1 VETSN
6 NWKSALLRAITP
18 RSTRTLGSPPRP
30 RGAEFF
36 CALARRADD
45 NFFTYDIWPKR
56 FAGAT
61 TFSAVSRH
69 TGLVG
74 IVIQG
79 PVIREDAF
87 TFETIRRYN
96 TCFPDA
102 LVILSTWE
110 GMTDER
116 ELLRHQLRCELVVSK
131 QPANPG
137 PANINLQLE
146 STARGLELAAR
157 ASCDYILKTRTDQ
170 RFYHEDLLHYL
181 RTIQDQFSLSGAS
194 ISYLSSRLIISSL
207 NTFKYRPYGISD
219 MFMFG
224 RAADVIKYWT
234 TEPDARESVNA
245 EPLTFGEHA
254 KQRYAE
260 CYVSASFFEGVEIEL
275 DGTVQQSLELI
286 AANFVVLDSA
296 QLKQFWPK
304 YTWRYDR
311 WHALTGDSQFTEI
324 SFSDWLDWYCHGVS
338 IDPKTVRRITTRHA

>member
-1 VETSN
+1 VNTSN
-6 NWKSALLRAITP
+6 GWKRALLGAITLSKI
-18 RSTRTLGSPPRP
+18 RVLESPPRP
-30 RGAEFF
+30 RVAEIL
-36 CALARRADD
+36 CDIARRVDD
-45 NFFTYDIWPKR
+45 NFFTYDIWPKSSNR
-56 FAGAT
+56 T
-61 TFSAVSRH
+61 TPFNAFSRH
-69 TGLVG
+69 TGSVG

-79 PVIREDAF
+79 PVIREEAF

-96 TCFPDA
+96 ICFPEA

-110 GMTDER
+110 GMTDET
-116 ELLRHQLRCELVVSK
+116 ELRRHQLRCELVMSK

-181 RTIQDQFSLSGAS
+181 CTIQDQFSLSGAS

-234 TEPDARESVNA
+234 TEPDARESVTA

-260 CYVSASFFEGVEIEL
+260 CYVSASFFESLEIEL

-338 IDPKTVRRITTRHA
+338 IDPKTVRRMTTRHA